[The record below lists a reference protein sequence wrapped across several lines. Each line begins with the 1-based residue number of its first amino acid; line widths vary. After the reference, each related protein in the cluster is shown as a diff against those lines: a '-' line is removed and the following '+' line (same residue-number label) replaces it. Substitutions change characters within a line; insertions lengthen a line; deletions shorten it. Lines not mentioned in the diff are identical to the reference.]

1 MLECEV
7 NGFQKVSFYP
17 MFRGLLEETIGDT
30 TSWIRY
36 LPGHHLKTAGC
47 APKYDL
53 MVPVEGHS
61 ANEIG
66 ALAVEIV

>member
-1 MLECEV
+1 
-7 NGFQKVSFYP
+7 

>member
-1 MLECEV
+1 M
-7 NGFQKVSFYP
+7 NGFQKVSFYR
-17 MFRGLLEETIGDT
+17 MFRGGVGGDHRGHNFMD
-30 TSWIRY
+30 S